1 MYLLDSEDGKAIS
14 IGTLGKLIVAAMAA
28 LTSYLCI
35 AANQVFERTQDIDI
49 H

>member
-1 MYLLDSEDGKAIS
+1 
-14 IGTLGKLIVAAMAA
+14 MAA
-28 LTSYLCI
+28 LTFYLCI